1 MSAVTLLPGAEVVT
15 LDEGAIH
22 VRVAIDPAAPV
33 FAGHYP
39 HFPLLPGVFTLDA
52 VDHAVR
58 LHAERTGNVVTEL
71 VEVRSVR
78 FASPVF
84 PGDVL
89 TVECTVKA
97 VGEGERDVR
106 VRCHTDRDKTATLRL
121 RYRDSR

>member
-1 MSAVTLLPGAEVVT
+1 MSAVTLLPGAEVVS

-22 VRVAIDPAAPV
+22 TRVTIDPAAPV

-58 LHAERTGNVVTEL
+58 LHAERIGGVRTEL
-71 VEVRSVR
+71 AEVRSVR

-89 TVECTVKA
+89 TVECVIKTVA
-97 VGEGERDVR
+97 DGGRDVK
-106 VRCHTDRDKTATLRL
+106 VRCHTDREKTATLRL
-121 RYRDSR
+121 RYRDSG